1 MLWMAFFAR
10 CDGPSVSHLPAG
22 GDRHPAFESFYAA
35 HIRKLLL
42 VEGATRYAA
51 KANYHVARLA
61 YLIRLCPDA
70 KFLIPIRAP
79 AAHIA
84 SLLRQHRWFSA
95 VRPKHPRALAFM
107 QRSVH
112 FEFGPERW

>member
-1 MLWMAFFAR
+1 MLWMAFFPR
-10 CDGPSVSHLPAG
+10 CHDPSVSHLLAA

-35 HIRKLLL
+35 HIHKLLL

-61 YLIRLCPDA
+61 YLVRLYPDA

-79 AAHIA
+79 ADHIA
-84 SLLRQHRWFSA
+84 SLMRQHRWFSA
-95 VRPKHPRALAFM
+95 WHPKHPPALAFL
-107 QRSVH
+107 H
-112 FEFGPERW
+112 